1 MVVIRFI
8 FGVGES
14 GAFPIATRS
23 LSRWMLPAERGFA
36 QGITHA
42 GSRLGAA
49 VTPPLVVWM
58 IVLYGWRSPFLA
70 FAGLG
75 LVWSAVWFFYYRDT
89 PEQHRGVN
97 PAELELI
104 QSTTGGPRQQVG
116 VRVPWRR
123 ILSSGTVWQLALM
136 YFCYQYALA
145 VYLDWFPTYLNS
157 HRGFDLKQMGFYAS
171 LPLLAGTLGDLA
183 GGWFS
188 DLFSAPHRQR
198 HLRPPHRWHRWLHH
212 RSRRNS
218 SSDADPRSQALRRV
232 QLPGLRRI
240 GIDRRRL
247 LGHPARYRRRLCR
260 LHRLRHEYVRQ
271 HRRRHFTR
279 AARIPGEGLRLG
291 RSVLRHLRALR
302 RRCAHLLQN
311 RCEPAHLHSG
321 VIPPLVS
328 LTTVAVLAVLFLATF
343 VRSTIGFGEALIAV
357 PLLALVL
364 PVEVAAP
371 LSVLVSIT
379 VAVIVVIQD
388 WRNIHFRSAGWL
400 VVSTLFGIPLGLL
413 MLKTVPESIVKA
425 ILGLFIILFAI
436 YSLVSRTHRVL
447 PNDRLAPLFGFSA
460 GILGGAYG
468 MNGPPLVIYGVLRR
482 WTPGAISGHVARIF
496 SNR

>member
-1 MVVIRFI
+1 MMPPVPQTLPTPPPKPRTLRPTRVRHVVLAMTVAIYMITYMDRTIIASAMPLIRKDLGFSLITAGWILASFRLGFTLFQIPSAWFGDKIGPRRTLAIIVTWWSVFTCLTTLAWSATSMVVIRFI

-188 DLFSAPHRQR
+188 DLF
-198 HLRPPHRWHRWLHH
+198 
-212 RSRRNS
+212 
-218 SSDADPRSQALRRV
+218 LRRTGNV
-232 QLPGLRRI
+232 TYARRI
-240 GIDRRRL
+240 VGIAGFIIAAVGIL
-247 LGHPARYRRRLCR
+247 PATLTHDPKLCVAFSC
-260 LHRLRHEYVRQ
+260 LA
-271 HRRRHFTR
+271 F
-279 AARIPGEGLRLG
+279 GGLELT
-291 RSVLRHLRALR
+291 V
-302 RRCAHLLQN
+302 
-311 RCEPAHLHSG
+311 G
-321 VIPPLVS
+321 VS
-328 LTTVAVLAVLFLATF
+328 WA
-343 VRSTIGFGEALIAV
+343 
-357 PLLALVL
+357 
-364 PVEVAAP
+364 
-371 LSVLVSIT
+371 
-379 VAVIVVIQD
+379 
-388 WRNIHFRSAGWL
+388 
-400 VVSTLFGIPLGLL
+400 IPLDIG
-413 MLKTVPESIVKA
+413 
-425 ILGLFIILFAI
+425 GDFAGCTA
-436 YSLVSRTHRVL
+436 SVM
-447 PNDRLAPLFGFSA
+447 NMFGNI
-460 GILGGAYG
+460 G
-468 MNGPPLVIYGVLRR
+468 
-482 WTPGAISGHVARIF
+482 GAISPALLGYLVKDFGWDVPFFVTSALCVAGALIYSKIDASRRIF
-496 SNR
+496 TAA